1 MNNHQTIHLYE
12 HFCQGTVLQNKNE
25 TVPDSL
31 KMDIFT
37 MEDQE
42 MDPSLG
48 MGLLVMEDQ
57 EMDHLIMKN
66 QKMDRITTEDRLE
79 KDHTHKDDLQRILVA
94 SKDRLKDRF

>member
-1 MNNHQTIHLYE
+1 M
-12 HFCQGTVLQNKNE
+12 QNKNE
-25 TVPDSL
+25 TVPDFL
-31 KMDIFT
+31 KKDIFT

-42 MDPSLG
+42 MNPSLG

-57 EMDHLIMKN
+57 EMDHLIMEN

-79 KDHTHKDDLQRILVA
+79 KDHTHKDDLQRVLVV